1 MKRQKICI
9 IGGSLTGLTT
19 AISLSK
25 LNCDI
30 DLVTGNF
37 QSNFNSNRTIAIS
50 ESNLNFLKK
59 LNIIQLTD
67 KEFWPC
73 SKMELYMKDKKEK
86 FLKIFEINTD
96 YKKKKILYMLEN
108 SKLLKLMIKKIEE
121 TKSIS
126 IKSNEEISEIFTS
139 GLLKGI
145 KLNKKKYKYNLIILC
160 SGNNSSLVKDIFND
174 HFIQNSYDETSVTTI
189 LNHNSLKNN
198 IAKQFFLEDE
208 ILALLPISNTK
219 TSVVW
224 SVKNNKYKKND
235 LFLKRKIK
243 LYASKYL
250 NNITF
255 ASKIESNDLNFLIRS
270 KYYKDRILLFGDALH
285 SIHPFAG
292 QGYNMILRDLSCLE
306 KILLSKI
313 NLGLDI
319 GSPDILYEFTNKTK
333 PNNFAYAMGLDILK
347 NSFSLKNQ
355 YVMKIRNSILKTLDK
370 NNFIKNIFLDVAD
383 RGLKF

>member
-37 QSNFNSNRTIAIS
+37 QANFNSNRTIAIS

-292 QGYNMILRDLSCLE
+292 QGYNMILRDLACLE

-370 NNFIKNIFLDVAD
+370 NNFVKNIFLDVAD

>member
-30 DLVTGNF
+30 DLITGNF
-37 QSNFNSNRTIAIS
+37 QSSFNSNRTIAIS

-73 SKMELYMKDKKEK
+73 SKMELYMEDKKEK

-126 IKSNEEISEIFTS
+126 IKSNEKISEIFTS
-139 GLLKGI
+139 GLLKSI
-145 KLNKKKYKYNLIILC
+145 KLNKKNYKYNLIILC

-292 QGYNMILRDLSCLE
+292 QGYNMILRDLACLE

-370 NNFIKNIFLDVAD
+370 NNFVKNIFLDVAD

>member
-30 DLVTGNF
+30 DLITGNF
-37 QSNFNSNRTIAIS
+37 QSSFNSNRTIAIS

-73 SKMELYMKDKKEK
+73 SKMELYMEDKKEK

-126 IKSNEEISEIFTS
+126 IKSNEKISEIFTS
-139 GLLKGI
+139 GLLKSI
-145 KLNKKKYKYNLIILC
+145 KLNKKNYKYNLIILC

-370 NNFIKNIFLDVAD
+370 NNFVKNIFLDVAD

>member
-1 MKRQKICI
+1 MKRQRICI
-9 IGGSLTGLTT
+9 IAGSLTGLTT

>member
-37 QSNFNSNRTIAIS
+37 QANFNSNRTIAIS

-73 SKMELYMKDKKEK
+73 SKMELYMEDKKEK

-126 IKSNEEISEIFTS
+126 IKSNEKISEIFTS
-139 GLLKGI
+139 GLLKSI
-145 KLNKKKYKYNLIILC
+145 KLNKKNYKYNLIILC

-292 QGYNMILRDLSCLE
+292 QGYNMILRDLACLE

-370 NNFIKNIFLDVAD
+370 NNFVKNIFLDVAD

>member
-30 DLVTGNF
+30 DLITGNF
-37 QSNFNSNRTIAIS
+37 QSSFKSNRTIAIS

-73 SKMELYMKDKKEK
+73 SKMELYMEDKKEK

-126 IKSNEEISEIFTS
+126 IKSNEKISEIFTS
-139 GLLKGI
+139 GLLKSI
-145 KLNKKKYKYNLIILC
+145 KLNKKNYKYNLIILC

-292 QGYNMILRDLSCLE
+292 QGYNMILRDLACLE

-370 NNFIKNIFLDVAD
+370 NNFVKNIFLDVAD

>member
-30 DLVTGNF
+30 DLITGNF
-37 QSNFNSNRTIAIS
+37 QSSFKSNRTIAIS

-73 SKMELYMKDKKEK
+73 SKMELYMEDKKEK

-126 IKSNEEISEIFTS
+126 IKSNEKISEIFTS
-139 GLLKGI
+139 GLLKSI
-145 KLNKKKYKYNLIILC
+145 KLNKKNYKYNLIILC

-370 NNFIKNIFLDVAD
+370 NNFVKNIFLDVAD

>member
-30 DLVTGNF
+30 DLITGNF
-37 QSNFNSNRTIAIS
+37 QSSFKSNRTIAIS

-73 SKMELYMKDKKEK
+73 SKMELYMEDKKEK
-86 FLKIFEINTD
+86 FLKIFEINTG

-126 IKSNEEISEIFTS
+126 IKSNEKISEIFTS
-139 GLLKGI
+139 GLLKSI
-145 KLNKKKYKYNLIILC
+145 KLNKKNYKYNLIILC

-292 QGYNMILRDLSCLE
+292 QGYNMILRDLACLE

-370 NNFIKNIFLDVAD
+370 NNFVKNIFLDVAD

>member
-30 DLVTGNF
+30 DLITGNF
-37 QSNFNSNRTIAIS
+37 QSSFKSNRTIAIS

-73 SKMELYMKDKKEK
+73 SKMELYMEDKKEK

-145 KLNKKKYKYNLIILC
+145 KLNKKNYKYNLIILC

-292 QGYNMILRDLSCLE
+292 QGYNMILRDLACLE

-370 NNFIKNIFLDVAD
+370 NNFVKNIFLDVAD